1 MDYSALFKNLTP
13 NPGAVEALEIFR
25 ALDEEDKDTFKE
37 FARKALREVEEII
50 HNEGLELGAIEDEL
64 TYDPVARYRGFIG
77 AKPVTLLSVLKGGEW
92 PETVTL
98 KEAEFL
104 KMGQSVNPSVVK
116 KGRVPWEY
124 CLDELSEHFKMG
136 EQQLINRIKILKE
149 MKIKADDLRLIINQ
163 AKERKEVIENLIKAI
178 EKSSA
183 GVGLPANLWWLSV
196 EDLKRM
202 CRRRGLTTEGSK
214 ADLVKMLEASADR
227 RGEKPELTKAPYK

>member
-37 FARKALREVEEII
+37 FARKALEEVEGLI
-50 HNEGLELGAIEDEL
+50 HYEGQELGAIEDEL
-64 TYDPVARYRGFIG
+64 AYDPVARYRGFIG
-77 AKPVTLLSVLKGGEW
+77 AKPVTLLSVLRGEGEW

-104 KMGQSVNPSVVK
+104 KMGQPVKPSVVK

-124 CLDELSEHFKMG
+124 CLDELADYFKMS
-136 EQQLINRIKILKE
+136 EQQLINRIKYFKE
-149 MKIKADDLRLIINQ
+149 MKIKADDLRVIIAQ
-163 AKERKEVIENLIKAI
+163 AKQRKEAIKNLIKAI
-178 EKSSA
+178 EKSAA
-183 GVGLPANLWWLSV
+183 GEGLPANLWWLSV

-202 CRRRGLTTEGSK
+202 CRRRGLTPEGSK
-214 ADLVKMLEASADR
+214 ADLVKMLE
-227 RGEKPELTKAPYK
+227 GK

>member
-1 MDYSALFKNLTP
+1 MDYSALFKNITP
-13 NPGAVEALEIFR
+13 NPGVVEALEIFR

-50 HNEGLELGAIEDEL
+50 RNEGQELGAIEDEL

-77 AKPVTLLSVLKGGEW
+77 AKPVTLLSVLRGEGEW

-104 KMGQSVNPSVVK
+104 KMGQPVKPSVVK

-124 CLDELSEHFKMG
+124 CLDELADHFKMG
-136 EQQLINRIKILKE
+136 EQQLIDKIKYLKE
-149 MKIKADDLRLIINQ
+149 MQIKADDLKVIIAQ
-163 AKERKEVIENLIKAI
+163 AKQRKEAIENLIKAI

-183 GVGLPANLWWLSV
+183 GEGLPANLWWLSV

-202 CRRRGLTTEGSK
+202 CRRRGLTPEGNK
-214 ADLVKMLEASADR
+214 ADLVKMLSE
-227 RGEKPELTKAPYK
+227 G